1 MKLFKR
7 SSGNFSF
14 YLSVVVVALAF
25 SAVPVPVQGEQDVSP
40 VSEYGVQPGDILE
53 ISVWKE
59 EGLQQQVLVTPDGR
73 LSFPLVGNIAAE
85 GKTVQQLSQSITEKI
100 IEYIPDPVV
109 TVSLKQNLGNR
120 IYVIGKVNRPGEFPI
135 NRYVDV
141 MQALSMAGGMTAFAN
156 GDDIKIL
163 RRNGM
168 IQRSIS
174 FDYDDV
180 EEGKNLEQNIVL
192 EAGDV
197 VVVP

>member
-1 MKLFKR
+1 MNSFETYFGPR
-7 SSGNFSF
+7 S
-14 YLSVVVVALAF
+14 LSVLAGTILWLF
-25 SAVPVPVQGEQDVSP
+25 ISLSASGQEETLTSASGYE
-40 VSEYGVQPGDILE
+40 VQPGDVLE

-59 EGLQQQVLVTPDGR
+59 EGLQQLVLVTPDGR
-73 LSFPLVGNIAAE
+73 LSFPLVGNIMAE
-85 GKTVQQLSQSITEKI
+85 GHTVQDLSRLITEKI
-100 IEYIPDPVV
+100 VEYIPDPVV

-120 IYVIGKVNRPGEFPI
+120 IYVIGKVNKPGEFQI
-135 NRYVDV
+135 SRYVDV

-156 GDDIKIL
+156 RDDIKIL
-163 RRNGM
+163 RRNGK

>member
-1 MKLFKR
+1 MNFFEIYLGPRSFSVLAGTILWLFI
-7 SSGNFSF
+7 SLSATGQEETLTSASG
-14 YLSVVVVALAF
+14 YA
-25 SAVPVPVQGEQDVSP
+25 
-40 VSEYGVQPGDILE
+40 VQPGDVLE

-59 EGLQQQVLVTPDGR
+59 EGLQQLVLITPDGR
-73 LSFPLVGNIAAE
+73 LSFPLVGNIEAQ
-85 GKTVQQLSQSITEKI
+85 GHTVQDLSRLITEKI
-100 IEYIPDPVV
+100 VEYIPDPVV

-120 IYVIGKVNRPGEFPI
+120 IYVIGKVNNPGEFQI
-135 NRYVDV
+135 SRYVDV

-156 GDDIKIL
+156 RDDIKIL
-163 RRNGM
+163 RRNGR

-174 FDYDDV
+174 FDYDEV

>member
-1 MKLFKR
+1 MNSFETYFGPR
-7 SSGNFSF
+7 S
-14 YLSVVVVALAF
+14 LSVLAGTILWLF
-25 SAVPVPVQGEQDVSP
+25 ISLSASAQEETLTSASGYE
-40 VSEYGVQPGDILE
+40 VQPGDVLE

-59 EGLQQQVLVTPDGR
+59 EGLQQLVLVTPDGR

-85 GKTVQQLSQSITEKI
+85 GHTVQDLGRLITEKI
-100 IEYIPDPVV
+100 VEYIPDPVV

-120 IYVIGKVNRPGEFPI
+120 IYVIGKVNKPGEFQI
-135 NRYVDV
+135 SRYVDV

-156 GDDIKIL
+156 RDDIKIL
-163 RRNGM
+163 RRNGK